1 MAEISVQRVER
12 IEPETMTETST
23 ATVTV
28 VNAAQTSRIPASA
41 PPPAG
46 GIDKA
51 SRAYI
56 DKMKRQ
62 WAAEEAAATSR

>member
-12 IEPETMTETST
+12 IEPVTKTKTKT
-23 ATVTV
+23 PTV
-28 VNAAQTSRIPASA
+28 VKNAVQTPAA
-41 PPPAG
+41 PAG

-62 WAAEEAAATSR
+62 WAAEASAAAAATRC